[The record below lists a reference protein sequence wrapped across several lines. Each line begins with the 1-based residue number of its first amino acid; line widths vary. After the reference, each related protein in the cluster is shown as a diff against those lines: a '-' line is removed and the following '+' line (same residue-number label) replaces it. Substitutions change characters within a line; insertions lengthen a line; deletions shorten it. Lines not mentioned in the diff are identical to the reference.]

1 MMIYLS
7 CTECGVEA
15 RLPDGNKIL
24 IESFDHLVE
33 TLQEWNTTSFQFSSS
48 MDFPEE
54 NTSDPAVLKL
64 VEEIMNCA

>member
-1 MMIYLS
+1 MIYLS

-24 IESFDHLVE
+24 IESFNDLLD
-33 TLQEWNTTSFQFSSS
+33 TLNEWNTTSFQFSSS

-54 NTSDPAVLKL
+54 NTSDPEVLKL
-64 VEEIMNCA
+64 VEEIMQNA